1 MKAGKLIYIFILSC
15 SVFLFIEVKSQSELS
30 SNKNR
35 FRIVFYNVENLF
47 DIYDDS
53 LKMDEEFTPGGIKGW
68 NNKKFYKKLN
78 NISKIIMSI
87 GEWDPPAVVGLCEVE
102 NRFVLNKLIYETP
115 LKNIGYK
122 IVHEESPDKR
132 GIDVAFL
139 YRPDKFEPLWH
150 EAIGVYFPFDTSSKT
165 RDILYVK
172 GVIANTDTIHFF
184 VNHWPSRY
192 GGYLVTKPKREF
204 VAGVLRT
211 KVDSIFQTDI
221 EAKILI
227 MGDFNDDPDDE
238 SVLNVLNAKSD
249 TAGLQNTDLFNLMF
263 IYEKKWKSGT
273 LKYLGKWNVFDQ
285 LIISEALFSGVS
297 GLKISDEGAKIFN
310 PDFLFEEDMKY
321 LGIKPFRTYSG
332 PKYQGGF
339 SDHLPI
345 YLDLIFN

>member
-1 MKAGKLIYIFILSC
+1 ML
-15 SVFLFIEVKSQSELS
+15 
-30 SNKNR
+30 
-35 FRIVFYNVENLF
+35 
-47 DIYDDS
+47 
-53 LKMDEEFTPGGIKGW
+53 
-68 NNKKFYKKLN
+68 
-78 NISKIIMSI
+78 
-87 GEWDPPAVVGLCEVE
+87 
-102 NRFVLNKLIYETP
+102 
-115 LKNIGYK
+115 
-122 IVHEESPDKR
+122 
-132 GIDVAFL
+132 AFL
-139 YRPDKFEPLWH
+139 YQPDKFEPLWH

-192 GGYLVTKPKREF
+192 GGYLATKPKREF

-221 EAKILI
+221 QAKILI

-238 SVLNVLNAKSD
+238 SVLKVLNAKSD

-273 LKYLGKWNVFDQ
+273 LKYQGNWNVFDQ

-310 PDFLFEEDMKY
+310 PDFLFEEDKKH
-321 LGIKPFRTYSG
+321 LGVKPFRTYSG
-332 PKYQGGF
+332 PKYQDGF
-339 SDHLPI
+339 SDHLPV
-345 YLDLIFN
+345 YLDLIFKF